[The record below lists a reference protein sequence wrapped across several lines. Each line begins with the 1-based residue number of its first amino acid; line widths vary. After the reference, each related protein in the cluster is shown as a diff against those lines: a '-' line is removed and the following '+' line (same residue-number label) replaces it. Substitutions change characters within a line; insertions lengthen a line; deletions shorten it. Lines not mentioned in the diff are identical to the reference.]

1 MLEVKGVVVGVV
13 YGEEEKRREV
23 KVRKYYDLIP
33 GRHIV
38 RLRNGMLGKVV
49 YRKNEWGYN
58 RVYIKTSHFE
68 TANYYTDM
76 RSRGCRDRDIVAV
89 YDTGEYKECPCDDI
103 VCKRVDPLGFTI
115 VG

>member
-13 YGEEEKRREV
+13 YGEKESLK
-23 KVRKYYDLIP
+23 KVNVSKYYSLVP

-76 RSRGCRDRDIVAV
+76 RSRGCRDRDIVEV
-89 YDTGEYKECPCDDI
+89 YDTCKYEDHPYDDI

>member
-13 YGEEEKRREV
+13 YGEKENYKKV
-23 KVRKYYDLIP
+23 NVRKYYDLVP

-38 RLRNGMLGKVV
+38 QLRNGMLGEVV
-49 YRKNEWGYN
+49 ERKNSWGYPEI
-58 RVYIKTSHFE
+58 YIKTSHFM
-68 TANYYTDM
+68 TKNYYTNM
-76 RSRGCRDRDIVAV
+76 ISRGCRDRDIVAV
-89 YDTGEYKECPCDDI
+89 YDTGKYEDHPYDDI